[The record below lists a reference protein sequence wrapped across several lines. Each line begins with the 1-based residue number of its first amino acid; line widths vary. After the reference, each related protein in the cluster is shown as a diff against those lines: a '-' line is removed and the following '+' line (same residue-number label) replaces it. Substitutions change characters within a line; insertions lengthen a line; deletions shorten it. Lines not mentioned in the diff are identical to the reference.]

1 MSTLPPLSKLFAPPD
16 RSVPT
21 MLARQAAQYG
31 DRTYEVYSFLFLTY
45 FLVGSLITFVA
56 RKLEKHLA
64 RGTR

>member
-1 MSTLPPLSKLFAPPD
+1 MI
-16 RSVPT
+16 
-21 MLARQAAQYG
+21 LANPQYG